1 MYNVLAINYIKYKY
15 YHYLFRC
22 FGSFELL
29 CFALLDY
36 IFFGKKKLC
45 LTDLFVPV
53 APNTMSQTLLILN
66 NNLNICTHVSF

>member
-36 IFFGKKKLC
+36 MFFGKKNC
-45 LTDLFVPV
+45 V
-53 APNTMSQTLLILN
+53 LLIFL
-66 NNLNICTHVSF
+66 FP